1 MRNLSVILPTLDS
14 MPLLPAHVA
23 SMRPWLD
30 LADEIIAVDSY
41 STDGTQAYLLE
52 ALRDHP
58 VQFHSHPRG
67 LYQSWNSA
75 IQRAT
80 GRWLYISTVGDTITR
95 ELLSHLIN
103 TAERL
108 QSDVVLGNPSFIDE
122 SDRPVDGMYWAA
134 NEIADT
140 WGANGPAA
148 LSGPAALFYAAK
160 HLYTSALLGSCASNL
175 YRTTHLQRLPF
186 PTDFGLSGDAAWG
199 IGHSLETS
207 FACTSRS
214 GSVFRIHRKSYQ
226 PCEYDTENLETRL
239 HNLVLK
245 TCAIQSE
252 SHGPALLKI
261 PEMTAHLTTSV
272 RLNRSLK
279 ACREKCWCPW
289 YLHPS
294 LWHKRAALHASRNAL
309 KAIIDQSTTR
319 IGRSHIGVAVPEAG
333 LRMHASTPQPLP

>member
-23 SMRPWLD
+23 SMLPWLD
-30 LADEIIAVDSY
+30 LADEIISVDSY

-95 ELLSHLIN
+95 ELLSHLID
-103 TAERL
+103 TAEHF

-122 SDRPVDGMYWAA
+122 SDRPVAGLYWAA

-140 WGANGPAA
+140 WAANGPAT
-148 LSGPAALFYAAK
+148 LSGPAALFYSAK

-175 YRTTHLQRLPF
+175 YRAAHLQHLPF
-186 PTDFGLSGDAAWG
+186 PIDFGLSGDAAWG
-199 IGHSLETS
+199 IRHALETR
-207 FACTSRS
+207 FACTNRP
-214 GSVFRIHRKSYQ
+214 GSFFRIHRKSYQ

-239 HNLVLK
+239 HNLVLE
-245 TCAIQSE
+245 TCASQSE
-252 SHGPALLKI
+252 SDGSALLKI
-261 PEMTAHLTTSV
+261 PEMTTHLTTSV

-279 ACREKCWCPW
+279 ASRKKCRCPW
-289 YLHPS
+289 YFHPS
-294 LWHKRAALHASRNAL
+294 LWHERAALHASRHAL
-309 KAIIDQSTTR
+309 KMIIDQS
-319 IGRSHIGVAVPEAG
+319 IGCIGKSHVGLAVPSAD
-333 LRMHASTPQPLP
+333 LRTHTSIPHTQP